1 MKRFLKFII
10 GLTLLPA
17 CYGYSAEFLRVISAI
32 YKNPGTYWG
41 IFAGGGATYILV
53 HTFLPKP
60 MLAHIFGHELTH
72 ALFAKLFGWKV
83 KSLKASNSSGQVK
96 LSGSNFIVTLAPYF
110 FPLYSFIVLLVYMGT
125 ILFDYDKGFY
135 PYFLFLTGFTIA
147 LHILMTIES
156 LRADQPDI
164 KEGGLVFS
172 APLIYLGNLLVMILL
187 LRLTVFKGI
196 NYYGFLKTGWLRS
209 WEVWKA
215 LYRAAMNLY

>member
-1 MKRFLKFII
+1 MKRFLKVFI
-10 GLTLLPA
+10 GLALLPA
-17 CYGYSAEFLRVISAI
+17 CYGYSIEFLRVMSAI

-41 IFAGGGATYILV
+41 LFAGGGATYLLFHIILPNPLLLHV
-53 HTFLPKP
+53 
-60 MLAHIFGHELTH
+60 FGHELTH
-72 ALFAKLFGWKV
+72 AIFAKLFGWKV
-83 KSLKASNSSGQVK
+83 KSMKASNNGGHVK

-110 FPLYSFIVLLVYMGT
+110 FPLYSFIVILVYMGS
-125 ILFDYDKGFY
+125 ILLGYDKGFY
-135 PYFLFLTGFTIA
+135 PYFLFLTGFTIS

-156 LRADQPDI
+156 LKASQPDI

-172 APLIYLGNLLVMILL
+172 VPLIYLGNMLVMVLL

-215 LYRAAMNLY
+215 LYRAAMG